1 MQHDETAALYKK
13 LIDSNLIDPN
23 WASVNEIEPNE
34 FALTIKSCY
43 SITSV
48 ENFLKEHGLLLK
60 EEKEKK
66 QYVIYKQQE
75 VEQCL
80 I

>member
-1 MQHDETAALYKK
+1 MQREETAVLYKE
-13 LIDSNLIDPN
+13 LIESNLIDPN
-23 WASVNEIEPNE
+23 WASVKEIEPNQ

-48 ENFLKEHGLLLK
+48 ENFLIEHGLLLK

-66 QYVIYKQQE
+66 HYVIYKQQE
-75 VEQCL
+75 TEQCL

>member
-1 MQHDETAALYKK
+1 MQREETATLFKK

-23 WASVNEIEPNE
+23 WASVKEIEPNQ

-48 ENFLKEHGLLLK
+48 ENFLKEHCLLLK
-60 EEKEKK
+60 EEKEKN

-75 VEQCL
+75 TVQCL

>member
-1 MQHDETAALYKK
+1 MQRDEVAALYKE

-23 WASVNEIEPNE
+23 WASVKEIEPNQ

-48 ENFLKEHGLLLK
+48 EIFLKEHGLLLK
-60 EEKEKK
+60 EEKEKR
-66 QYVIYKQQE
+66 QYVIDKVQE
-75 VEQCL
+75 VEL
-80 I
+80 YST

>member
-1 MQHDETAALYKK
+1 MQRDEVAALYKE

-23 WASVNEIEPNE
+23 WASVKEIEPNQ

-48 ENFLKEHGLLLK
+48 EIFLKEHGLLLK
-60 EEKEKK
+60 EEKEKR
-66 QYVIYKQQE
+66 QYVIDKVHE
-75 VEQCL
+75 VEL
-80 I
+80 YST

>member
-1 MQHDETAALYKK
+1 MQREEVTFVYKQ

-23 WASVNEIEPNE
+23 WASVKEIEPNQ

-48 ENFLKEHGLLLK
+48 ENFLKKHGLQLK

-66 QYVIYKQQE
+66 QYVIDKLQE
-75 VEQCL
+75 AEQCL

>member
-1 MQHDETAALYKK
+1 MQREEVAVLYKE
-13 LIDSNLIDPN
+13 LIESNLIDPN
-23 WASVNEIEPNE
+23 WASVQEIEPNQ

-48 ENFLKEHGLLLK
+48 ENFLKEHSLLLK

-66 QYVIYKQQE
+66 QYVIDKLQE
-75 VEQCL
+75 EQCL

>member
-1 MQHDETAALYKK
+1 MQREEVDVLYKE

-23 WASVNEIEPNE
+23 WASVQEMEPNQ

-66 QYVIYKQQE
+66 QYVIDKLQE

-80 I
+80 T

>member
-1 MQHDETAALYKK
+1 MQRQETITLYKE

-23 WASVNEIEPNE
+23 WASVKEIEPNH

-43 SITSV
+43 SITSI
-48 ENFLKEHGLLLK
+48 ENFLKEHDLLLK
-60 EEKEKK
+60 EEKENK
-66 QYVIYKQQE
+66 QYVIFKQQE
-75 VEQCL
+75 SEQCL

>member
-1 MQHDETAALYKK
+1 MQREEVVVLYKE

-23 WASVNEIEPNE
+23 WASVKEIEHNQ

-48 ENFLKEHGLLLK
+48 ENFLKEHDLLLK
-60 EEKEKK
+60 EEKEKR
-66 QYVIYKQQE
+66 QYIIYKLQE
-75 VEQCL
+75 AEQYL